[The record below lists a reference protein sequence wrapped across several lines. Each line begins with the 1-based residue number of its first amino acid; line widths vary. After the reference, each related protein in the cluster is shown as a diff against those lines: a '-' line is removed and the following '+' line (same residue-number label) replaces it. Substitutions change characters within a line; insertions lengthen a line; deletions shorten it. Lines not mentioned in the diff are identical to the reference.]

1 MNKQETDA
9 NHDQGGEITG
19 AEGPSKQEEKRGP
32 VCQTVQ
38 YVPL

>member
-19 AEGPSKQEEKRGP
+19 AEGTSKQEENN
-32 VCQTVQ
+32 QTVQ
-38 YVPL
+38 YVSL